1 LCDDFPEV
9 KTMSVATTRPL
20 LEATEHRLTAADLAA
35 MPTDL
40 PSGPVK
46 YELDDGRIVSMSP
59 PGNQHGHIQIILGAA
74 LYDQG
79 EKAGHG
85 IAYGEVGVILWRNP
99 DRVVGIDNGFVK
111 TASLPIPTSPEGYL
125 ERAPD
130 LMVEIRSKN
139 DKRAYIDRKVSDYL
153 QVGAKVVVV
162 VDPRAE
168 TVTIHRASA
177 PPHVLTA
184 HDTLTFDDII
194 PGFRLACFSQPPG
207 HLRGRSSAKDSTSMI
222 APATI

>member
-1 LCDDFPEV
+1 
-9 KTMSVATTRPL
+9 MSIATTRPL

-46 YELDDGRIVSMSP
+46 YELDDGRIVPMSP
-59 PGNQHGHIQIILGAA
+59 PGNQHGRIQIIFGAE
-74 LYDQG
+74 LRDQG

-111 TASLPIPTSPEGYL
+111 TASLPVSTSPEGYL
-125 ERAPD
+125 ERTPD

-139 DKRAYIDRKVSDYL
+139 DKRAYVDRKVSDYL
-153 QVGAKVVVV
+153 RAGAKVVVV
-162 VDPRAE
+162 IDPRTE
-168 TVTIHRASA
+168 TVAIHRPNAE
-177 PPHVLTA
+177 PQVLTVGDA
-184 HDTLTFDDII
+184 LTFDDII
-194 PGFRLACFSQPPG
+194 PGFRLAVAELF
-207 HLRGRSSAKDSTSMI
+207 
-222 APATI
+222 

>member
-1 LCDDFPEV
+1 
-9 KTMSVATTRPL
+9 MSIATTRPL

-46 YELDDGRIVSMSP
+46 YELDDGRIVPMSP
-59 PGNQHGHIQIILGAA
+59 PGNQHGRIQAIFCSELRE
-74 LYDQG
+74 QG

-153 QVGAKVVVV
+153 RAGAKVVVV
-162 VDPRAE
+162 VDPLAE
-168 TVTIHRASA
+168 SVAIHR
-177 PPHVLTA
+177 PGDQPHILTA
-184 HDTLTFDDII
+184 RDTLTFDDII
-194 PGFRLACFSQPPG
+194 PGFHLAVADLF
-207 HLRGRSSAKDSTSMI
+207 
-222 APATI
+222 

>member
-1 LCDDFPEV
+1 
-9 KTMSVATTRPL
+9 MSIATTRPL

-46 YELDDGRIVSMSP
+46 YELDDGRIVPMSP
-59 PGNQHGHIQIILGAA
+59 PGNQHGRIQAVFARELGV
-74 LYDQG
+74 QG
-79 EKAGHG
+79 ELAGHG

-139 DKRAYIDRKVSDYL
+139 DKRAYVDRKVADYL
-153 QVGAKVVVV
+153 RAGAKVVAVI
-162 VDPRAE
+162 DPRTK
-168 TVTIHRASA
+168 TVTIHRPSA
-177 PPHVLTA
+177 QPQAVTIGDSLI
-184 HDTLTFDDII
+184 FDDII
-194 PGFRLACFSQPPG
+194 PGFRLALADLF
-207 HLRGRSSAKDSTSMI
+207 
-222 APATI
+222 